1 MRYLNKGL
9 LLFLSLL
16 VSSDIFCQANSFNA
30 VFNLKADEATE
41 GKNTL
46 IVGVA
51 SERSE
56 AKYKLMVDSYGDAI
70 KLSNG
75 NEVFTG
81 KANSTIRQEHYLPLD
96 ITGEG
101 EGEITARLYTFTD
114 SMDIDSSSKREF
126 FVKYSVKRKIG
137 TEKYEITL
145 SDTKEKHETTQ
156 VQNDQA
162 ATTTATTPTTPT
174 APGALTMT
182 EMQQVVEASPDNAQK
197 FVINT
202 QKRYNGFLRS
212 ILFIFSFFILGYLCY
227 RILNRKHE
235 I

>member
-1 MRYLNKGL
+1 MRYLNKIL
-9 LLFLSLL
+9 LLFLGLF
-16 VSSDIFCQANSFNA
+16 VSADIFCQANSFNA
-30 VFNLKADEATE
+30 ALSLKADDTTD

-51 SERSE
+51 AEKSE
-56 AKYKLMVDSYGDAI
+56 AKYKLMVDSLGEAL

-81 KANSTIRQEHYLPLD
+81 KADSSIRQEHYLPLD
-96 ITGEG
+96 IIGEG

-126 FVKYSVKRKIG
+126 FVKYSVKRKPG
-137 TEKYEITL
+137 TENYNIIF
-145 SDTKEKHETTQ
+145 SDTKERREAPQ
-156 VQNDQA
+156 QNDQTAA
-162 ATTTATTPTTPT
+162 ATTTTTTP
-174 APGALTMT
+174 GQLTLT
-182 EMQQVVEASPDNAQK
+182 EMQQAVEASPDNVQK

-202 QKRYNGFLRS
+202 QKRYNSFFRG
-212 ILFIFSFFILGYLCY
+212 ILLILSFFILGYLCY
-227 RILNRKHE
+227 RILTKKHQ

>member
-9 LLFLSLL
+9 LLILGLFFRRYL
-16 VSSDIFCQANSFNA
+16 FQANSFNA
-30 VFNLKADEATE
+30 VFNLKADNTVD

-56 AKYKLMVDSYGDAI
+56 AKYKLMVDSYGEAL

-75 NEVFTG
+75 NEVFPG
-81 KANSTIRQEHYLPLD
+81 QPDSTIRQEHYLPLD

-126 FVKYSVKRKIG
+126 VVKYSVKRKPG
-137 TEKYEITL
+137 TDKYDITL
-145 SDTKEKHETTQ
+145 SDTKEKHETI
-156 VQNDQA
+156 QNDQA
-162 ATTTATTPTTPT
+162 TTSTTTPATT
-174 APGALTMT
+174 APGQLTMT
-182 EMQQVVEASPDNAQK
+182 EMQQAVEASPDNAQK
-197 FVINT
+197 FIINT
-202 QKRYNGFLRS
+202 QKRYNGFLRGLLFR
-212 ILFIFSFFILGYLCY
+212 ILFLYIGIPLLQD
-227 RILNRKHE
+227 LEQKELVH
-235 I
+235 

>member
-1 MRYLNKGL
+1 MRYLNKGIFL
-9 LLFLSLL
+9 LLGLF
-16 VSSDIFCQANSFNA
+16 VSADIFCQANSFNA
-30 VFNLKADEATE
+30 VLNLKADDTTD

-56 AKYKLMVDSYGDAI
+56 AKYKLMVDSYGEAV

-81 KANSTIRQEHYLPLD
+81 KADSTIRQEHYLPLD

-126 FVKYSVKRKIG
+126 FVKYSVKRKPG
-137 TEKYEITL
+137 TDKYDITL
-145 SDTKEKHETTQ
+145 SDTKEKHEAAQ
-156 VQNDQA
+156 PKNDQTA
-162 ATTTATTPTTPT
+162 ATTTTTPTT
-174 APGALTMT
+174 PGALTMT
-182 EMQQVVEASPDNAQK
+182 EMQQAVEASPDNAQK

-212 ILFIFSFFILGYLCY
+212 ILFLFSFFIL
-227 RILNRKHE
+227 
-235 I
+235 